1 MTEVRIGLLGG
12 FEVVVD
18 GVAVPDRAWSRR
30 SAASLVKLLALTETH
45 RLHREQVIDA
55 LWPDLPVDEAGPRL
69 HKATHFARKALGVPG
84 VLLVLGEV
92 VALST
97 ADDGLRVDAAD
108 FERVAATALAGR
120 ADVVDA
126 LALYRGELLPHDLY
140 EPWAEDARR
149 HVAALHLQLLR
160 AAGRWEELATLDPSD
175 EVAHVQLMRMHAE
188 RRDRAGGLRQF
199 ERLQHALRRELGLG
213 PGREALALRE
223 ALLRLPVDGPPPAPA
238 PAPDGARAPVGRE
251 RQLASVTAA
260 FAAAAEGHGSTVFV
274 HGEPGTG
281 KSTLL
286 DWIRRS
292 AQERGWRYGTG
303 TASDVEGTWPYA
315 PVLEALADLSRA
327 HPTLMDGLDD
337 TYRDEVERALRA
349 EPAPWSG
356 AGGHQRL
363 FVATAE
369 LLRLA
374 AAGPGAVLLVDD
386 VHEAD
391 EATLRLLHYLA
402 RTATTERLLLV
413 LAHRPQPYPA
423 LERVRTS
430 LVERRAA
437 CTVELGPLPRPAVRE
452 LLTEV
457 LGRAPEPEVLDEVE
471 ELSAGVPLQVV
482 ELARAITEGAPGARQ
497 GLSADVLLR
506 GLPAEVVDSLRG
518 VAVLGAVFDTDEFIA
533 LAGVPESEGYRRLD
547 LALASGV
554 LHRTDGGFRLRHAVV
569 RDALLGDLP
578 PHRLQGL
585 HRHAAEALAGLGVSP
600 ARIGHHLV
608 RGGDLRGAVPWVL
621 TAADTSAA
629 LGAHREALQL
639 VDSVRSAA
647 RGPDLARLL
656 LLRADLLLAVSDA
669 AAVPAYREALDA
681 AAPDSRRFVRA
692 RLARAASLAGD
703 LETAR
708 EALAGLE
715 GDSDDVTLLL
725 ARGNVAYFSGDIDGA
740 AEASREASLR
750 IAGRGDW
757 QMLDLVSLQ
766 GLVAHDRGEWFT
778 RLRWELARTKDAP
791 VIATVVFDAHLCVA
805 EYLLYGPT
813 PYDEVIRL
821 AAELRATAER
831 TGALRAVAFASA
843 LAGEAALLSGDLRT
857 AERELIESAELHR
870 GIAAAAGEAHS
881 LQRLAQL
888 RLHEGDRAE
897 ARRLLRQALP
907 LARWAPRPSHLL
919 QRIHGT
925 LILAQDDPAQARDA
939 VERAEAIIA
948 LEDFCAFCEVMYAV
962 PATIACADAGDLEAA
977 HRHLDAAR
985 RSAALWKGTAWEAAT
1000 CEAEAHLAAAEGDAT
1015 VADQLLRR
1023 AAGLF
1028 ADAGQPLDAE
1038 RSRSLIGRLA
1048 VATPAPVSSAR

>member
-1 MTEVRIGLLGG
+1 MRIGLLGG
-12 FEVVVD
+12 FEVAVD
-18 GVAVPDRAWSRR
+18 GVAVPERAWSRR
-30 SAASLVKLLALTETH
+30 SAASLIKLLALTETH
-45 RLHREQVIDA
+45 RLHREQVIDT
-55 LWPDLPVDEAGPRL
+55 LWPDLSVDEAGPRL

-108 FERVAATALAGR
+108 FERLAAASLAGR
-120 ADVVDA
+120 ANVADA

-140 EPWAEDARR
+140 EPWTEDARR
-149 HVAALHLQLLR
+149 HAAELHLQLLR
-160 AAGRWEELATLDPSD
+160 TSGRWEELATLDPSD
-175 EVAHVQLMRMHAE
+175 EVAHVQLMRAHAE

-199 ERLQHALRRELGLG
+199 ERLQHALRRELGVA

-223 ALLRLPVDGPPPAPA
+223 TLLRLPVEGPPPAPA
-238 PAPDGARAPVGRE
+238 AAADGPRAPVGRE

-315 PVLEALADLSRA
+315 PVLEALADLCRA

-337 TYRDEVERALRA
+337 TYRDEVERALRG

-374 AAGPGAVLLVDD
+374 AAGAGAVLLVDD

-423 LERVRTS
+423 LDRVRTS

-437 CTVELGPLPRPAVRE
+437 CTFELGPLPRPAVQD
-452 LLTEV
+452 LLAEV

-471 ELSAGVPLQVV
+471 ELSGGVPLQVV

-497 GLSADVLLR
+497 GLSAEVLLR
-506 GLPAEVVDSLRG
+506 GLPAEVADSLRG
-518 VAVLGAVFDTDEFIA
+518 VAVLGAAFDTDEFVA
-533 LAGVPESEGYRRLD
+533 LAGVPEREGYRRLD

-554 LHRTDGGFRLRHAVV
+554 LLRTEGGFRLRHAVL

-585 HRHAAEALAGLGVSP
+585 HRHAAEVLAGLGVSP

-621 TAADTSAA
+621 AAADTSAA
-629 LGAHREALQL
+629 LGAHREALHL
-639 VDSVRSAA
+639 LESVRSAA

-681 AAPDSRRFVRA
+681 APGDSRRVVRA
-692 RLARAASLAGD
+692 RLARAAALAGD

-725 ARGNVAYFSGDIDGA
+725 ARGNVAYFSGDLEGA
-740 AEASREASLR
+740 AAASREASLR
-750 IAGRGDW
+750 IAGGGGDW

-778 RLRWELARTKDAP
+778 RLRWELARTKDTP
-791 VIATVVFDAHLCVA
+791 VIASVVFDAHLCVA

-831 TGALRAVAFASA
+831 TGALRAVAFAAA
-843 LAGEAALLSGDLRT
+843 LAGEAALLSGDLPA
-857 AERELIESAELHR
+857 AERDLRESAELHR
-870 GIAAAAGEAHS
+870 AIAAAAGEAHS

-962 PATIACADAGDLEAA
+962 PATIACADAGDLGAA
-977 HRHLDAAR
+977 HQHLDAAR
-985 RSAALWKGTAWEAAT
+985 RSAALWHGTAWEGAT
-1000 CEAEAHLAAAEGDAT
+1000 CEAEAHVAAAERDPAA
-1015 VADQLLRR
+1015 ADRLLGR
-1023 AAGLF
+1023 AAALF
-1028 ADAGQPLDAE
+1028 AGAGQPLDAE
-1038 RSRSLIGRLA
+1038 RARGFIGRLG
-1048 VATPAPVSSAR
+1048 VRVPAPASSAR